1 MAEKDFLE
9 NNALPNPHAEIEA
22 MGLVARALEN
32 LDSAS
37 RDRVLDWA
45 LKFYRKG
52 ASLKTGSSAQAGAS
66 ASVSSE
72 SLVTRTMPDDLASLF
87 AEARPGTDAEK
98 ALVGAYFLAA
108 DSGLDEF
115 DSFTL
120 NSSLTHLG
128 HRVGNI
134 TRALTALSDARP
146 ALVVQTRKEGKS
158 KQARK
163 KFKITVEGRRRVEQM
178 RTSNGKDDT

>member
-1 MAEKDFLE
+1 MADPES
-9 NNALPNPHAEIEA
+9 NSVSSPSPHAEIEA
-22 MGLVARALEN
+22 MGAVARALEA
-32 LDSAS
+32 LDQAS

-45 LKFYRKG
+45 SKFYRRSA
-52 ASLKTGSSAQAGAS
+52 ASQRSTSSSPIVDGGGTTTTAAAAVPG
-66 ASVSSE
+66 
-72 SLVTRTMPDDLASLF
+72 DLATLF

-98 ALVGAYFLAA
+98 SLVAAYFVTLE
-108 DSGLDEF
+108 SGLDEF
-115 DSFTL
+115 EAFSL
-120 NSSLTHLG
+120 NSSLAHLG

-134 TRALTALSDARP
+134 TRALTALCDARP

-178 RTSNGKDDT
+178 RANSGRDET